1 MCVCVCVNVYVYF
14 NVKYPEREFLG
25 NLVVRNWHFYYQG
38 LSLTPGWRTK
48 ILHATCAKSLQSRL
62 TLRNPMDGSPPGS
75 SVHGISQGSI
85 LECVAIS
92 FSRGSSLHMPRG
104 VVNK

>member
-1 MCVCVCVNVYVYF
+1 MQVKKQQLEPDKEQLTGSKLGKEYDKAVYCYLVY
-14 NVKYPEREFLG
+14 
-25 NLVVRNWHFYYQG
+25 
-38 LSLTPGWRTK
+38 LTSMQS
-48 ILHATCAKSLQSRL
+48 ACASAKLLQSCP
-62 TLRNPMDGSPPGS
+62 TLSNPMDGSPPGS